1 MGIGPGGECQ
11 EAHLQHVAWLCGEGV
26 SLKAVN
32 TICPGV
38 FEECAVVC
46 FFILYKI
53 KGVFYVH
60 F

>member
-46 FFILYKI
+46 FLSFIK
-53 KGVFYVH
+53 
-60 F
+60 